1 MTTFHVMSSDRS
13 MRFDSSF
20 VDDVAV
26 LTSFFGVDES
36 ASTSSND
43 SGSRE
48 RKNKSRNG
56 KTSVST
62 EVAYKAESDTQTKIY
77 EREFS

>member
-13 MRFDSSF
+13 MTFDSSAF

-26 LTSFFGVDES
+26 LTSFFGIDET

-56 KTSVST
+56 KTSVAR
-62 EVAYKAESDTQTKIY
+62 EVAYKAESDTQRKI
-77 EREFS
+77 FV